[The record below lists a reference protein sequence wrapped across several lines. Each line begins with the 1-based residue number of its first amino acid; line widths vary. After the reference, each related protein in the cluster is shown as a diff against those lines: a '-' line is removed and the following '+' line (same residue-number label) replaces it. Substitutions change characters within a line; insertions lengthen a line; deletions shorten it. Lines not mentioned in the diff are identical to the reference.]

1 MHNYT
6 EFDKLVKMLD
16 DAKISYE
23 RDDDDPNLEYFKLTN
38 NAPVKRIRY
47 GKFPG
52 TKIGCICSVI
62 CGHGTYGGV
71 EGLLE
76 IMGLLTPDEEERDSV
91 VGWLSA
97 EDVFNRIKNHYDSNK
112 EERNNES
119 NKV

>member
-16 DAKISYE
+16 DAKIPYE
-23 RDDDDPNLEYFKLTN
+23 RNDDDPNFDFYKLTGYQ
-38 NAPVKRIRY
+38 PIKRIKY

-52 TKIGCICSVI
+52 TEIGCICSVI
-62 CGHGTYGGV
+62 CGYATYGGY

-76 IMGLLTPDEEERDSV
+76 IMGLLTPEEEEYDDV
-91 VGWLSA
+91 AGGLTA

-112 EERNNES
+112 EER
-119 NKV
+119 K